1 MIDPFLLILIERLLW
16 PIPRVRWEAA
26 RSMAQLI
33 REENKEAANAL
44 LGWINARQLESE
56 AVLGLCVIDGFD
68 LGSLFEFADV
78 SKSVRAPS
86 LLSDLI
92 LKKNF
97 SDADGLSPTR
107 YARSPSKSAE
117 LTQHEKAW
125 FNRYRE
131 TAVPRLFTYELT
143 RLQKSTGFSFMMG
156 WEYDWRWLQAS
167 NPRPEVEHPH
177 FFTSVNRKQV
187 SHFNC
192 GQRELYV
199 SAYLRTL
206 AIAAMTGAIT
216 YDAAEFYA
224 MYALTMNRGLA
235 ELETVE
241 RPEWARHLLPC
252 DTEGTKELARKLWAS
267 AEDSVRPG
275 EVLLA
280 TRVVESEDDSFI
292 EFDMTLAIGPSG
304 FTKGPAEAE
313 TLDLLM
319 LNERPGE
326 MAGLVGQKEGFAPLP
341 IEHPLCMTQG
351 IFPEALGS
359 VHYDMALNIRLASPA
374 IFNTAASV
382 RCGPS
387 EIRLEAGT
395 EVLSRWVHWYAD
407 WEPIA
412 TGDLGSTVCSVT
424 TVLKSNLDHLRTS
437 YGADIGRLVRVRRA
451 TRRDINLEHEAKAEA
466 FWI

>member
-1 MIDPFLLILIERLLW
+1 MTDLVLRFLTERLLW
-16 PIPRVRWEAA
+16 PIPRARWEAA
-26 RSMAQLI
+26 RSIAQLI
-33 REENKEAANAL
+33 GEENKEAANAL
-44 LGWINARQLESE
+44 LEWIHARQLESE
-56 AVLGLCVIDGFD
+56 AVIGLGIIDGFD
-68 LGSLFEFADV
+68 LGSHFVFADV

-97 SDADGLSPTR
+97 PDADGLSPTR
-107 YARSPSKSAE
+107 YSRSPSQSAE

-125 FNRYRE
+125 FNRYRK
-131 TAVPRLFTYELT
+131 TAVPRLFTSELT
-143 RLQKSTGFSFMMG
+143 RLQMLTGFPFMKG

-167 NPRPEVEHPH
+167 NPRPQVKHPH

-187 SHFNC
+187 IHFNC

-206 AIAAMTGAIT
+206 AFGAMTGAIT
-216 YDAAEFYA
+216 YDVADSCA

-235 ELETVE
+235 ELEPVE

-252 DTEGTKELARKLWAS
+252 DTERTKDLARKLWAN
-267 AEDSVRPG
+267 AEDCVRPG

-280 TRVVESEDDSFI
+280 IRVVESEDDSFI
-292 EFDMTLAIGPSG
+292 EFDITLSIGPSG
-304 FTKGPAEAE
+304 FSRGPAEAE

-319 LNERPGE
+319 LNEPPGE
-326 MAGLVGQKEGFAPLP
+326 MAGLVGQKAGISPIRLERPLR
-341 IEHPLCMTQG
+341 LAQG
-351 IFPEALGS
+351 ILPEALGS
-359 VHYDMALNIRLASPA
+359 IHYDMALNIRLASPA
-374 IFNTAASV
+374 IFNKSARV
-382 RCGPS
+382 RCKPS
-387 EIRLEAGT
+387 EIRLEAGN

-407 WEPIA
+407 WEPISI
-412 TGDLGSTVCSVT
+412 GDLGSAVCSVT
-424 TVLKSNLDHLRTS
+424 TVLRSTLDHLRTS

-451 TRRDINLEHEAKAEA
+451 TKRDINLEHEAKVEV

>member
-1 MIDPFLLILIERLLW
+1 MTDPVLQFLVERLLW

-26 RSMAQLI
+26 RSIAQLI
-33 REENKEAANAL
+33 RLENKEAVNTL
-44 LGWINARQLESE
+44 LDWIHARQLESE
-56 AVLGLCVIDGFD
+56 AMLGLGIIDGFD
-68 LGSLFEFADV
+68 LGSFFEFTDV
-78 SKSVRAPS
+78 SQSVRAPS

-97 SDADGLSPTR
+97 PDADGLPPTR

-131 TAVPRLFTYELT
+131 TAVPPLFTYELT
-143 RLQKSTGFSFMMG
+143 RLQESTGFPFMAG

-167 NPRPEVEHPH
+167 NPRPNAENPH

-206 AIAAMTGAIT
+206 AFAATTGAIT
-216 YDAAEFYA
+216 YDVADSCA

-235 ELETVE
+235 ELEPIE

-252 DTEGTKELARKLWAS
+252 DAERTKELARKLWAN
-267 AEDSVRPG
+267 AEDAQKPG
-275 EVLLA
+275 EELLA
-280 TRVVESEDDSFI
+280 MRVVEDEDDSFI

-304 FTKGPAEAE
+304 FSRGPAEAE
-313 TLDLLM
+313 TLDIIM
-319 LNERPGE
+319 LNEPPGE
-326 MAGLVGQKEGFAPLP
+326 MAGQLGQKAGISPIPLERP
-341 IEHPLCMTQG
+341 IRLAQR
-351 IFPEALGS
+351 ILPEALGS
-359 VHYDMALNIRLASPA
+359 IHYDLALNIRLASPA
-374 IFNTAASV
+374 IFNKSAYV
-382 RCGPS
+382 RCKPS
-387 EIRLEAGT
+387 EIRLEAGP

-412 TGDLGSTVCSVT
+412 IGDLGSTVCSVT
-424 TVLKSNLDHLRTS
+424 TVLKSNLDHLRIS

-451 TRRDINLEHEAKAEA
+451 TKRDINLEHEAKAEV